1 LTDVVDRID
10 TGNVLVNSDAIRDAD
25 QLFGWGILEIED
37 AFRKLQS
44 KHFHKTEPSRV
55 KPGVFLDVYKGKI
68 NGERI
73 YTHFYFD
80 EQDFLVIN
88 SFKRQ

>member
-1 LTDVVDRID
+1 LIDVVDRID
-10 TGNVLVNSDAIRDAD
+10 TGNVLVNNDVIRDAD

-37 AFRKLQS
+37 AYRKLQS
-44 KHFHKTEPSRV
+44 KHFYKSESSRV

-73 YTHFYFD
+73 YTHFYID
-80 EQDFLVIN
+80 EQNLLIIN